1 LRYYS
6 NVTKICG
13 GGLERKTMYIQYIG
27 VEAAS
32 TLRSNEKENA
42 GEELRETRRASSS
55 EKVGQFYPSARIIVR

>member
-1 LRYYS
+1 
-6 NVTKICG
+6 
-13 GGLERKTMYIQYIG
+13 MYIQYIG